1 MATSRVPTNAVDHVG
16 SLKRPPELV
25 QAWRAWEDGKLP
37 IEQLRKVQDDT
48 IRDAVAMQEKL
59 GLPIV
64 TDGEFRRGG
73 WSRGFLN
80 AVEGFEFRGS
90 KLVFRNDEGFSTP
103 SPAPMTTKPIKRKQP
118 IVVDDY
124 KFIASVAK
132 NRVKVTM
139 PTPSHM
145 HFGQFKEAVDVK
157 VYPDVE
163 KYWDDLIAVF
173 KQEIAELYAAGC
185 RYLQLDEVPLALLC
199 DDKIRAVAKSEG
211 DDPDKLA
218 ARYIDVLNR
227 AVADRPAD
235 MTIGMHLCR
244 GNMESLWM
252 GDGGYA
258 PIAEALFNRAD
269 VDAFLLEY
277 DSARAGDF
285 APLRHLP
292 AGKRAYLGIIS
303 TKNPALESVDE
314 LLHRLDEA
322 SRFAPMDRLGICPQC
337 GFASAAMSKFAV
349 KPSKLT
355 PDLQT
360 LKFERLLEV
369 GQRAWGHA

>member
-1 MATSRVPTNAVDHVG
+1 MASSRVPSNSVDHVG

-25 QAWRAWEDGKLP
+25 TAWREWEAGKLP
-37 IEQLRKVQDDT
+37 PEKLREVQDKA
-48 IRDAVAMQEKL
+48 IREAVAMQERM

-80 AVEGFEFRGS
+80 AVEGFDFRAS
-90 KLVFRNDEGFSTP
+90 KLVFRNDEGVTTP
-103 SPAPMTTKPIKRKQP
+103 SPAPMATKKVRRARP
-118 IVVDDY
+118 IVTEDF
-124 KFIASVAK
+124 KFLQSVAK
-132 NRVKVTM
+132 NRAKVTM

-145 HFGQFKEAVDVK
+145 HFGQFKDAVDRT

-163 KYWDDLIAVF
+163 AYWNDMVAVF
-173 KQEIAELYAAGC
+173 QQEIKELYAAGC

-199 DDKIRAVAKSEG
+199 DNKIRALAKSEG
-211 DDPDKLA
+211 DDPDKLVA
-218 ARYIDVLNR
+218 LYIDVLNR
-227 AVADRPAD
+227 AVAGRPAD
-235 MTIGMHLCR
+235 LTIGMHLCR
-244 GNMESLWM
+244 GNMESMWM

-258 PIAEALFNRAD
+258 PIGEALFKDCD

-277 DSARAGDF
+277 DSRRAGDF

-303 TKNPALESVDE
+303 TKNPALETPDD
-314 LLHRLDEA
+314 LMHRIEEA
-322 SRFAPMDRLGICPQC
+322 ARYAPMDRLGICPQC

-349 KPSKLT
+349 MPSKVT
-355 PDLQT
+355 TDIQT
-360 LKFERLLEV
+360 LKIELLVDV
-369 GQRAWGHA
+369 GRRAWGHV

>member
-1 MATSRVPTNAVDHVG
+1 MASSRVPTNAVDHVG
-16 SLKRPPELV
+16 SLKRPAELV

-37 IEQLRKVQDDT
+37 VEQLQRVQDET

-73 WSRGFLN
+73 WSRGFLD

-90 KLVFRNDEGFSTP
+90 KLVFRNDEGFATP
-103 SPAPMTTKPIKRKQP
+103 SPAPLATKRIKRSKPI
-118 IVVDDY
+118 VTEDY

-132 NRVKVTM
+132 HPVKVTM

-145 HFGQFKEAVDVK
+145 HFGQFKDAVDPA

-163 KYWDDLIAVF
+163 DYWDDMVAVF
-173 KQEIAELYAAGC
+173 RQEIAELYAAGC

-199 DDKIRAVAKSEG
+199 DDKIRALAKSEG
-211 DDPDKLA
+211 DDPDALA
-218 ARYIDVLNR
+218 GRYIDVLNR
-227 AVADRPAD
+227 AVAGRPAD

-258 PIAEALFNRAD
+258 PIAEALFTRSD

-285 APLRHLP
+285 SPLRHLP
-292 AGKRAYLGIIS
+292 AGKRAYLGIVS
-303 TKNPALESVDE
+303 TKNPALETVDD
-314 LLHRLDEA
+314 LLRRLEEA
-322 SRFAPMDRLGICPQC
+322 SRFTPMERLGICPQC

-349 KPSKLT
+349 KPGKLT
-355 PDLQT
+355 TDLQT
-360 LKFERLLEV
+360 QKIELLLEV

>member
-1 MATSRVPTNAVDHVG
+1 MASSRVPSNAIDHVG

-25 QAWRAWEDGKLP
+25 AAWREWEAGKLP
-37 IEQLRKVQDDT
+37 PEKLREVQDRA
-48 IRDAVAMQEKL
+48 IRDVVAMQERL

-80 AVEGFEFRGS
+80 AVEGFDFRAS
-90 KLVFRNDEGFSTP
+90 KLVFRNEDGFSTP
-103 SPAPMTTKPIKRKQP
+103 SPAPMATKRVRRTKPI
-118 IVVDDY
+118 VTDDY
-124 KFIASVAK
+124 KFIRAVAK

-145 HFGQFKEAVDVK
+145 HFGQFKDAVDRK
-157 VYPDVE
+157 VYRDIE
-163 KYWDDLIAVF
+163 AYWADMVAVF
-173 KQEIAELYAAGC
+173 QQEIKELYAAGC

-199 DDKIRAVAKSEG
+199 DKNIRALAKSEG
-211 DDPDKLA
+211 DEPDELVSL
-218 ARYIDVLNR
+218 YIDVLNR
-227 AVADRPAD
+227 AVAGRPD
-235 MTIGMHLCR
+235 DLTIGMHLCR
-244 GNMESLWM
+244 GNMESLWV

-258 PIAEALFNRAD
+258 PIAEALFTRAV

-277 DSARAGDF
+277 DSRRAGDF

-303 TKNPALESVDE
+303 TKNPALESADD
-314 LLHRLDEA
+314 LMRRIDDA
-322 SRFAPMDRLGICPQC
+322 ARFAPMDRLGICPQC

-349 KPSKLT
+349 MPSKLNA
-355 PDLQT
+355 DLQT
-360 LKFERLLEV
+360 LKIERLVEV
-369 GQRAWGHA
+369 GLRAWGHA

>member
-1 MATSRVPTNAVDHVG
+1 MAPSRVPTNAVDHVG

-37 IEQLRKVQDDT
+37 VEQLQRVQDET

-73 WSRGFLN
+73 WSRGFLD

-90 KLVFRNDEGFSTP
+90 KLVFRNDEGFATP
-103 SPAPMTTKPIKRKQP
+103 SPAPLATKRIKRSKPI
-118 IVVDDY
+118 VTEDY

-132 NRVKVTM
+132 HPVKVTM

-145 HFGQFKEAVDVK
+145 HFGQFKDAVDPA

-163 KYWDDLIAVF
+163 DYWDDMVAVF
-173 KQEIAELYAAGC
+173 RQEIAELYAAGC

-199 DDKIRAVAKSEG
+199 DDKIRALAKSEG
-211 DDPDKLA
+211 DDPDALA
-218 ARYIDVLNR
+218 GRYIDVLNR
-227 AVADRPAD
+227 AVAGRPAD

-258 PIAEALFNRAD
+258 PIAEALFTRSD

-285 APLRHLP
+285 SPLRHLP
-292 AGKRAYLGIIS
+292 AGKRAYLGIVS
-303 TKNPALESVDE
+303 TKNPALETVDD
-314 LLHRLDEA
+314 LLRRLEEA
-322 SRFAPMDRLGICPQC
+322 SRFAPMERLGICPQC

-349 KPSKLT
+349 KPGKLT
-355 PDLQT
+355 TDLQT
-360 LKFERLLEV
+360 QKIELLLEV